1 MQFLKSA
8 TVRYKTLFAWRTA
21 LCYMHRLL
29 CIWSCL
35 CVTQTA
41 NVQCFHATLKM
52 HIWVWLFWVW
62 ASPPPLPLFYIG
74 EVRQFIAH
82 RSCSHKLQGQPLLSY
97 VTPQKSP
104 KTLYF
109 SCPSIVFP
117 ASTKYCENKFFI
129 VIHPNKSI
137 SELGRYKS

>member
-1 MQFLKSA
+1 MLQFGTKPCLHEEQ
-8 TVRYKTLFAWRTA
+8 LFATCTGCCA
-21 LCYMHRLL
+21 YDLVCVLL
-29 CIWSCL
+29 KLQMSNASMQRSRCTSGFG
-35 CVTQTA
+35 
-41 NVQCFHATLKM
+41 CFGCGL
-52 HIWVWLFWVW
+52 L
-62 ASPPPLPLFYIG
+62 PPPLPLFYIG